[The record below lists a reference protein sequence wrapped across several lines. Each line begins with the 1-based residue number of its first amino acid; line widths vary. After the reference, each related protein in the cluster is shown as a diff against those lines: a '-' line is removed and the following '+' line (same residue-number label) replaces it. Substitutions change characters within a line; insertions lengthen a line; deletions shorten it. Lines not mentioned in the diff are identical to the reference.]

1 VLAILYGGTP
11 VNKFSESD
19 HQFMAL
25 AMEEAERAASLG
37 EVPVGAVVV
46 LKGEIIA
53 LECNRQITLNDPSA
67 HAEVL
72 ALRKAGQML
81 DNYRLPECELFVTL
95 EPCTMCCGT
104 LVHARV
110 KRLVFATNEPKAGA
124 VTSTNNALDN
134 PALNHRV
141 VWEQGLMAEQSA
153 QLLRNF
159 FKSRRGSQT

>member
-1 VLAILYGGTP
+1 MDDRDY
-11 VNKFSESD
+11 
-19 HQFMAL
+19 MAL
-25 AMEEAERAASLG
+25 ALAAATSAGAEG

-46 LKGEIIA
+46 LEGQIVA

-81 DNYRLPECELFVTL
+81 GNYRLPDCELFVTL

-110 KRLVFATNEPKAGA
+110 KRLVFATTEPKAGA
-124 VTSTNNALDN
+124 VTSTNSALDN
-134 PALNHRV
+134 PALNHSV
-141 VWEQGLMAEQSA
+141 IWQQGLMAEESA
-153 QLLRNF
+153 QLLRDF
-159 FKSRRGSQT
+159 FKSRRN

>member
-1 VLAILYGGTP
+1 MLVGQVGAVP
-11 VNKFSESD
+11 
-19 HQFMAL
+19 
-25 AMEEAERAASLG
+25 
-37 EVPVGAVVV
+37 EVPVGALVV
-46 LKGEIIA
+46 LDGEIIA

-81 DNYRLPECELFVTL
+81 DNYRLPDCELFVTL

-110 KRLVFATNEPKAGA
+110 KRLVFAAAEPKAGA
-124 VTSTNNALDN
+124 VTSTSSALDN

-141 VWEQGLMAEQSA
+141 MWQQGLMAEESA
-153 QLLRNF
+153 QLLRHF
-159 FKSRRGSQT
+159 FKSRRGSKA

>member
-1 VLAILYGGTP
+1 M
-11 VNKFSESD
+11 NEFSESD

-25 AMEEAERAASLG
+25 AMEEAQRAASLG

-46 LKGEIIA
+46 RDGKVIA
-53 LECNRQITLNDPSA
+53 HECNLQITLNDPSA

-110 KRLVFATNEPKAGA
+110 KRLVFATTEPKAGA
-124 VTSTNNALDN
+124 VTSTSSTLNN
-134 PALNHRV
+134 PARNHRV
-141 VWEQGLMAEQSA
+141 IWQQGLMAKESA
-153 QLLRNF
+153 QLLRDF
-159 FKSRRGSQT
+159 FKSRRGSQA

>member
-1 VLAILYGGTP
+1 MLAILHGGAL
-11 VNKFSESD
+11 VNEFSESD

-46 LKGEIIA
+46 LDGEIIA

-81 DNYRLPECELFVTL
+81 GNYRLPGCELFVTL

-110 KRLVFATNEPKAGA
+110 KRLVFAATEPKAGA
-124 VTSTNNALDN
+124 VTSTTRCLDN

-141 VWEQGLMAEQSA
+141 ESYQGLMADESA
-153 QLLRNF
+153 KLLREF
-159 FKSRRGSQT
+159 FRSRRE

>member
-1 VLAILYGGTP
+1 MSE
-11 VNKFSESD
+11 FSDSD
-19 HQFMAL
+19 RQFMAL

-46 LKGEIIA
+46 CDGEIIA

-81 DNYRLPECELFVTL
+81 DNYRLPDCELFVTL

-110 KRLVFATNEPKAGA
+110 KRLVFATTEPKAGA
-124 VTSTNNALDN
+124 VTLSLI
-134 PALNHRV
+134 HI
-141 VWEQGLMAEQSA
+141 
-153 QLLRNF
+153 
-159 FKSRRGSQT
+159 